1 MVQYYKG
8 TWLEDDGDGNY
19 TSHEVVWVHYKAD
32 DTCPEEW
39 ILMEVDGKEE
49 HFCDPEK
56 WAAAE
61 KELDIAS
68 LRIKEY

>member
-1 MVQYYKG
+1 MVQYYTG

-39 ILMEVDGKEE
+39 ILMEVDGKEA
-49 HFCDPEK
+49 PPGK
-56 WAAAE
+56 
-61 KELDIAS
+61 I
-68 LRIKEY
+68 